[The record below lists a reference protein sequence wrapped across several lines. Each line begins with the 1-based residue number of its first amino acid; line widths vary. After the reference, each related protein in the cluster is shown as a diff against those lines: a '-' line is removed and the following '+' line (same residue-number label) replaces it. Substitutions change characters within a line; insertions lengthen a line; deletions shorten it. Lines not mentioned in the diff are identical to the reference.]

1 MPVVEVPTVLRADG
15 PTPGLADA
23 QQEQRH
29 WYALWTKSHSEQ
41 LVHDQLCALGFTP
54 FLPKINMWSRRNG
67 KRHVISV
74 PLFSGYLFLLHT
86 AMDKASYVDLCKA
99 RGLVRVL
106 GEGWDRLH
114 VLPDTEIGAIQK
126 ALGAGLPVTRYPY
139 MREGQRVRILSGPMA
154 DVEGLLVRAKPNK
167 GLVVLSVDLLRRA
180 LAVEVDC
187 TLVAPV

>member
-1 MPVVEVPTVLRADG
+1 
-15 PTPGLADA
+15 
-23 QQEQRH
+23 
-29 WYALWTKSHSEQ
+29 LWTKSHSEQ
-41 LVHDQLCALGFTP
+41 LVHDQLCALGLTP